1 MGKHK
6 LREDKTCQNCGYTVE
21 ERYCPKCGQ
30 ENTET
35 RQSFHYLF
43 THFIED
49 LVHYDGSFWTTMKY
63 LLLKPGKLTKEY
75 LSGKR
80 QKFVAPVKLYIFVS
94 FFVFFVGGVI
104 SKLTE
109 KKEDNNTN
117 LNINSSQTAPAN
129 AMQDS
134 LTTINNHET
143 ESEDRFFG
151 NQYKTIAEY
160 DSIQNSLSENERE
173 SYIISKLR
181 HRTIELNNKYTG
193 TQIREKLIDLFSSN
207 FPKFL
212 FLYMPVFAFFMWLFY
227 SKKKW
232 MYFDHGI
239 FTLHF
244 FSFILSISFIA
255 LYIVNPI
262 EDLLNIGFISVI
274 LTLFKIALYLW
285 VVYYFYKALRV
296 IYQSSR
302 LITFL
307 IGSVL
312 LFTNFMF
319 FIFGIG
325 LYFIVIF
332 LII

>member
-6 LREDKTCQNCGYTVE
+6 LREDKICQNCGNTVE

-63 LLLKPGKLTKEY
+63 LLLKPGRLTKEY

-94 FFVFFVGGVI
+94 FFVFFVGGMI
-104 SKLTE
+104 GKLTE
-109 KKEDNNTN
+109 KKDDDSNVN
-117 LNINSSQTAPAN
+117 LRSARTAQAGVIN
-129 AMQDS
+129 DS
-134 LTTINNHET
+134 LTNTNNGLAEDEEKLFSPGYDTTVQYDSVQNSLAENERDPYLVYKIRHRVIELNQKY
-143 ESEDRFFG
+143 SEDRLF
-151 NQYKTIAEY
+151 
-160 DSIQNSLSENERE
+160 
-173 SYIISKLR
+173 
-181 HRTIELNNKYTG
+181 
-193 TQIREKLIDLFSSN
+193 EKIGEIFYSN

-212 FLYMPVFAFFMWLFY
+212 FLYMPMFAFFMWLFY
-227 SKKKW
+227 NKKKW

-244 FSFILSISFIA
+244 FSFLLSILFIA
-255 LYIVNPI
+255 IYIVNPI
-262 EDLLNIGFISVI
+262 EDLLNIGFVSMIFS
-274 LTLFKIALYLW
+274 LFKIVLFLW
-285 VVYYFYKALRV
+285 VIYYFYKALRV

-302 LITFL
+302 LITFI
-307 IGSVL
+307 IGSIL
-312 LFTNFMF
+312 LFTNLMF